1 MARPPIASSSV
12 CLKEITATT
21 VRAVTNLVVSPEQE
35 RYVASNAVSIAQA
48 YFHRE
53 AWFRAVYAAG
63 EPVGFLMLRD
73 FSLLRRT
80 KASPDP
86 APPISLWRLMIDRH
100 HQRRGLGRQ
109 ALALV
114 VEHART
120 RPGATALHTSY
131 VEGPHAAGAFYLSF
145 GFRPTGTSR
154 ANGEIDL
161 ILDLGAL

>member
-1 MARPPIASSSV
+1 MAEPAIAGSSV
-12 CLKEITATT
+12 SLKVITAAT
-21 VRAVTNLVVSPEQE
+21 VRAVTDLVVSPEQE

-53 AWFRAVYAAG
+53 AWFRAIYVASV
-63 EPVGFLMLRD
+63 PVGFVMLRD
-73 FSLLRRT
+73 FSLLKRT

-86 APPISLWRLMIDRH
+86 APAISLWRLMIDRH
-100 HQRRGLGRQ
+100 HQGRGLGRQ

-114 VEHART
+114 VAHARA

-131 VEGPHAAGAFYLSF
+131 VAGPHAAGPFYLSF
-145 GFRPTGTSR
+145 GFRPTGLAK

-161 ILDLGAL
+161 ILDLA